1 MADNYNILEPV
12 TTPSGTTQRSIRAI
26 EISSQLHA
34 GAVLVHGTTGAV
46 LLGQSARADSIP
58 VTLATPDFNGL
69 TAGVMSIMSA
79 ASLTGDHYRNGA
91 LDASFVNDIL
101 RDGVTAPGASSYT
114 PAGGTSNFVIPLGY
128 AGYNNITIGIEQTVA
143 PAGTAMTYTVH
154 PSTHTGT
161 NIGVSIVITQSVGGG
176 TTFSAFLYPAQGATI
191 SSTATL
197 TANTNFATVLQPGVP
212 AVRLIVAGGSTGGT
226 CRITV
231 GRTR

>member
-69 TAGVMSIMSA
+69 AAGVMSIMSA
-79 ASLTGDHYRNGA
+79 ASPTGDHYRNGA
-91 LDASFVNDIL
+91 LDSSFVNDIL
-101 RDGVTAPGASSYT
+101 IGGTTAPVAGSYS
-114 PAGGTSNFVIPLGY
+114 PAGATINFVIPVGY

-154 PSTHTGT
+154 PSTHIGT
-161 NIGVSIVITQSVGGG
+161 NIGVSIVITQS
-176 TTFSAFLYPAQGATI
+176 TTQTFSAFLYPAQGATI

-197 TANTNFATVLQPGVP
+197 AANTNFATVLQPGVP

>member
-1 MADNYNILEPV
+1 MADNYSILEPV

-34 GAVLVHGTTGAV
+34 GAVLVHGTSGAV

-58 VTLATPDFNGL
+58 VTLATADFNGL
-69 TAGVMSIMSA
+69 AGGVMSIMSA
-79 ASLTGDHYRNGA
+79 SSPTGDHYRNGA
-91 LDASFVNDIL
+91 LDTSFTNDIL
-101 RDGVTAPGASSYT
+101 INGTTAPVAGSYS
-114 PAGGTSNFVIPLGY
+114 PAGGTINFVIPVGY
-128 AGYNNITIGIEQTVA
+128 AGYNNVTIGIEQTVA

-154 PSTHTGT
+154 PSTHIGT
-161 NIGVSIVITQSVGGG
+161 NVGVSIVITQS
-176 TTFSAFLYPAQGATI
+176 TTQTFSAFLYPAQGAAI
-191 SSTATL
+191 SATTTL

-212 AVRLIVAGGSTGGT
+212 AVRIIVAGGSTGGT

>member
-34 GAVLVHGTTGAV
+34 GAVLVHGTSGAV

-58 VTLATPDFNGL
+58 VTLATADFNGL
-69 TAGVMSIMSA
+69 AGGVMSIMSA
-79 ASLTGDHYRNGA
+79 TSPTGDHYRNGA
-91 LDASFVNDIL
+91 LDTSFTNDIL
-101 RDGVTAPGASSYT
+101 INGTTAPVAGSYS
-114 PAGGTSNFVIPLGY
+114 PAGGTINFVIPVGY
-128 AGYNNITIGIEQTVA
+128 SGYNNITIGIEQTAA
-143 PAGTAMTYTVH
+143 PVGSNMTYTVH
-154 PSTHTGT
+154 PSTHIGT
-161 NIGVSIVITQSVGGG
+161 NIGVSIVITQSVGVGN
-176 TTFSAFLYPAQGATI
+176 TFSAFLYPALGAAI
-191 SSTATL
+191 SATATL

-212 AVRLIVAGGSTGGT
+212 AVRIIVAGGSSGGT